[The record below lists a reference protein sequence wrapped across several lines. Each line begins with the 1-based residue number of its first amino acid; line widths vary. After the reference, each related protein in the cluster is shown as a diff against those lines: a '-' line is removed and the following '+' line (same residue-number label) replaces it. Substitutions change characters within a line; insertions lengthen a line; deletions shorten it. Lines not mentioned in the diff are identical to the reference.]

1 MRADG
6 RRKAEDTSELQRWCV
21 TGVERLLYGSLS
33 AVQCLLWLLYG
44 AVRVDK
50 HRVIIIEHRRPSCL
64 HLTVT
69 DWELRLHNTVSNPHS
84 RIEYNSPDMSSQ
96 QLRHRNVLSK
106 QCHFSEQNSNKL
118 SRQTFENTSS
128 CLHVVVDSQNHKQ
141 YLRNI
146 SSIFMHRLRWD
157 AHTLSN
163 RRRFLRNFTAPELL
177 VRVSALSLIHI

>member
-1 MRADG
+1 MFAP
-6 RRKAEDTSELQRWCV
+6 LQGAALCRLHFERGKHVRHHYCTFIALFATRVGWSWGTL

-33 AVQCLLWLLYG
+33 AVLCLLWPLYG
-44 AVRVDK
+44 AVWVDK

-128 CLHVVVDSQNHKQ
+128 CLHVVVHSQNHKQ

-146 SSIFMHRLRWD
+146 SSIFMYRLR
-157 AHTLSN
+157 
-163 RRRFLRNFTAPELL
+163 
-177 VRVSALSLIHI
+177 VRDSGRSID